1 MTTSEKLMDA
11 SQRLAKL
18 SQRAKDA
25 EDHAA
30 AARNQAKA
38 DVEKSAANARAAA
51 EAHVQELQKNAAA
64 AGDQISASRND
75 MQESLANHMAQVR
88 QHIDEKKGQLDA
100 KHAESRADDAEADAL
115 YAIDYAYATVE
126 EAEYAVLD
134 AISVRMEANDL
145 AMST

>member
-18 SQRAKDA
+18 SQRAKEA

-38 DVEKSAANARAAA
+38 DVEKSADEARAAA
-51 EAHVQELQKNAAA
+51 EAHAHELAKARLHGA
-64 AGDQISASRND
+64 QISASRND

-88 QHIDEKKGQLDA
+88 QSIEEKKGQLDA
-100 KHAESRADDAEADAL
+100 KHAESRADDAEVDAL
-115 YAIDYAYATVE
+115 FAIDYAYATVE

-134 AISVRMEANDL
+134 AISARMEANDM